1 MPLFNNWPWID
12 LSKLNL
18 DYILSKIKV
27 VEDAELDAQKVF
39 NAAATIL
46 PKVDQVNS
54 DADRAE
60 AAANAAE
67 ASAADAAASVTSCQL
82 SESNAAQSAQVSL
95 GYNTLAQQAK
105 TAAEAAQTAAE
116 TARTGAETAQTAAQT
131 AKTGADQAMI
141 RAEAAADRA
150 ESASSTTG
158 YRAYAG
164 VLAASTTETLTYP
177 DGTYQLD
184 FFANDSEN
192 SSGIYLMFK
201 SGPSLTY
208 RLIQYNGN
216 STALLIGSTES
227 GNALTVRNQLNVEAY
242 WFITGCEAA

>member
-27 VEDAELDAQKVF
+27 VEDAELDAQKVLT
-39 NAAATIL
+39 AAADIL

-60 AAANAAE
+60 AAAAAAAASAQLASEKCDLAENAATECAGYESSAE
-67 ASAADAAASVTSCQL
+67 ASATAAAGSAASANASKLVAEQAVDDCQTAL
-82 SESNAAQSAQVSL
+82 TGCQASAA
-95 GYNTLAQQAK
+95 
-105 TAAEAAQTAAE
+105 AAEQS
-116 TARTGAETAQTAAQT
+116 R
-131 AKTGADQAMI
+131 I

-158 YRAYAG
+158 YRAYTG
-164 VLAASTTETLTYP
+164 VLAASTLETLLLP

-184 FFANDSEN
+184 WFANDTNN
-192 SSGIYLMFK
+192 SSAIYLLFK
-201 SGPSLTY
+201 SGTMLTY
-208 RLIQYNGN
+208 RNIHYNGDGD
-216 STALLIGSTES
+216 TGMLIGSTET
-227 GNALTVRNQLNVEAY
+227 AITMRNDLGSDQY
-242 WFITGCEAA
+242 WFITGCEAV

>member
-1 MPLFNNWPWID
+1 MPLFNNWPWLD

-18 DYILSKIKV
+18 DFILDKIKV
-27 VEDAELDAQKVF
+27 VEQAELDAQRVF
-39 NAAATIL
+39 EAAEQIL
-46 PKVDQVNS
+46 PQVDQVHS

-60 AAANAAE
+60 AAAQRAETAAE
-67 ASAADAAASVTSCQL
+67 NAETSVRSCAL
-82 SESNAAQSAQVSL
+82 SESNAAQSAQVAL

-141 RAEAAADRA
+141 RAEAAAERA

-158 YRAYAG
+158 YRAYTGILAG
-164 VLAASTTETLTYP
+164 STVETLQFP

-184 FFANDSEN
+184 WFANDANN
-192 SSGIYLMFK
+192 SSAIYLLFK
-201 SGPSLTY
+201 TGESLTY
-208 RLIQYNGN
+208 RNIQYNGDGD
-216 STALLIGSTES
+216 TGMIIGSTET
-227 GNALTVRNQLNVEAY
+227 AITLRNQLNVDVY